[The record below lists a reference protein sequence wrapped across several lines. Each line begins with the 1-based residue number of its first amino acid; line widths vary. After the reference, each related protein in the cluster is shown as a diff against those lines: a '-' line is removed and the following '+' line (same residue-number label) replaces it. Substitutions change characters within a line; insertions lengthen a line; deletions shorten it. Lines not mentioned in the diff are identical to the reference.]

1 MLTVG
6 LTGGIGSGKTTVSNL
21 FEELGITIID
31 TDVIAHELVNNS
43 SVLNEIVDTF
53 GQKVLNQ
60 DETLDRKKLADII
73 FNQKTEKQRLENIL
87 HPRIRSK
94 VNEQIQRLRSSE
106 NPPHYVI
113 VVIPL
118 LFETGFADITDRIIV
133 VMSDEENRINRIM
146 QRDNRSTVEIRS
158 IINHQVSDETRLRD
172 ADDIIENNHDIEDLK
187 PQILQLHKKYST
199 LSTPA
204 E

>member
-6 LTGGIGSGKTTVSNL
+6 LTGGIGSGKSTVSNL

-43 SVLNEIVDTF
+43 SVLNDIVDTF

-60 DETLDRKKLADII
+60 DGTLNRKKLADIV

-94 VNEQIQRLRSSE
+94 VNELIQLLRSSE
-106 NPPHYVI
+106 NPPLYVI

-118 LFETGFADITDRIIV
+118 LLETGFTDITDRIIV
-133 VMSDEENRINRIM
+133 VMSDEDTRINRVM
-146 QRDNRSTVEIRS
+146 LRDHRSMDEIRS
-158 IINHQVSDETRLRD
+158 IINHQVSDEIRLRN
-172 ADDIIENNHDIEDLK
+172 ADDIIDNNHDIGNLK
-187 PQILQLHKKYST
+187 HQILQLHKKYST